1 MTKKPNYSEA
11 WNFGPPIDREQF
23 TVKTMLENLSTEWKI
38 QESIIVEA
46 TDEKLHEEKFL
57 NIDSSKAKKVLGWK
71 SVYSLKE
78 SISETSSWY
87 KLFSENEDEIKD
99 YSIKQIHDYENKG
112 KQLNL
117 PWAE

>member
-1 MTKKPNYSEA
+1 MMFEDICK
-11 WNFGPPIDREQF
+11 
-23 TVKTMLENLSTEWKI
+23 
-38 QESIIVEA
+38 SIRRDVA
-46 TDEKLHEEKFL
+46 KMMHEEKFL